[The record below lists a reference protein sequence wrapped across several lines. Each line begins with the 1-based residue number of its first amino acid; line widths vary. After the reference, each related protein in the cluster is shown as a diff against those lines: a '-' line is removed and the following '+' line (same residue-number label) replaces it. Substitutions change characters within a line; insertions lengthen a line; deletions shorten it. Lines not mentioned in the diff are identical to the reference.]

1 MTEQT
6 ALQAREQ
13 WKRIRKPIEIELTAG
28 SEQRLTEIKRLGIH
42 VDKTA
47 EMTAEEYLTLT
58 NAPFTLQ
65 GTIYASE
72 AGRPPQ
78 ADTSLP

>member
-1 MTEQT
+1 
-6 ALQAREQ
+6 
-13 WKRIRKPIEIELTAG
+13 
-28 SEQRLTEIKRLGIH
+28 
-42 VDKTA
+42 
-47 EMTAEEYLTLT
+47 MTAEEYLTLT